1 MDSDIDA
8 DDLFDRKAV
17 SKNPIEQL
25 FSASQG
31 KTNKIK
37 NLKRQ
42 RINSGSIRNF
52 QEVTHEKQSK
62 NDDFSHCSET
72 TFTANSKPSEYLED
86 DDRVYVLKREYG
98 SSGSF

>member
-8 DDLFDRKAV
+8 DDLFDRGAV

-25 FSASQG
+25 FSGSQG
-31 KTNKIK
+31 KNNKLK

-52 QEVTHEKQSK
+52 
-62 NDDFSHCSET
+62 
-72 TFTANSKPSEYLED
+72 
-86 DDRVYVLKREYG
+86 
-98 SSGSF
+98 